1 MITAQDIENRL
12 REVKP
17 ILQKKYFVSKIG
29 YFGSFS
35 MGAQKENS
43 DLDVLVEFNKPMGWA
58 FFDLQFFLEKQLKLK
73 VDLTT
78 PAAIKEQLKSRI
90 LSQVKYI

>member
-1 MITAQDIENRL
+1 MITALDIENQL
-12 REVKP
+12 RKVKP
-17 ILQKKYFVSKIG
+17 ILQEKYFVSKIG

-35 MGAQKENS
+35 NGTHTEDN
-43 DLDVLVEFNKPMGWA
+43 DVDVLVEFKKPLGWA
-58 FFDLQFFLEKQLKLK
+58 FFDLQFFLETQLKRK

-78 PAAIKEQLKSRI
+78 ISAIKEQLKSRI

>member
-1 MITAQDIENRL
+1 MITATDIENRL

-17 ILQKKYFVSKIG
+17 ILQEKYFVSKIG

-35 MGAQKENS
+35 NGTQTENS
-43 DLDVLVEFNKPMGWA
+43 DVDVLVEFKKPLGWA
-58 FFDLQFFLEKQLKLK
+58 FFDLQFFLELQLKRK

-78 PAAIKEQLKSRI
+78 ISAIKEQLKNRI

>member
-1 MITAQDIENRL
+1 MITASAIETRL
-12 REVKP
+12 RETKP
-17 ILQKKYFVSKIG
+17 ILQNQYFVSKIG

-35 MGAQKENS
+35 MGAQTENS

>member
-1 MITAQDIENRL
+1 MLTAAQIENTL
-12 REVKP
+12 KQVKP
-17 ILQKKYFVSKIG
+17 ILEQKYFVSKIG

-35 MGAQKENS
+35 KGTQTEES
-43 DLDVLVEFNKPMGWA
+43 DIDLLVEFKKPLGWA
-58 FFDLQFFLEKQLKLK
+58 FFDLQFFLESQFKRK

-78 PAAIKEQLKSRI
+78 ATAIKEQLKNKI